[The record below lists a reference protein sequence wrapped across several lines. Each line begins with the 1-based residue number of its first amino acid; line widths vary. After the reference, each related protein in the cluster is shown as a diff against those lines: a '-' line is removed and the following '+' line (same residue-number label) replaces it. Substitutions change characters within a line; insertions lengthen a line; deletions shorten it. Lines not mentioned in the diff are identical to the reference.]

1 MDRSIISHEQ
11 EIEMEEK
18 MQSGSDRRDFLK
30 KSALFGLGLAAAGN
44 LVLPATAR
52 AAGMATG
59 AESHDLGILNF
70 ALNAEHQAIAA
81 YQVGAES
88 KLLKPGALKLALQF
102 QKDHEA
108 HAAILAETIQKMG
121 GKPVA
126 AKLPLTAPMGELAK
140 AWGFPVAQLKDEA
153 DVLHFAAG
161 LEIGAAKAYLGAVKD
176 FRTPELAHA
185 AANIEGDE
193 AMHYAIL
200 RNALGMNPVPA
211 AFISAMPDKA

>member
-1 MDRSIISHEQ
+1 
-11 EIEMEEK
+11 
-18 MQSGSDRRDFLK
+18 MQDDTQFGGNRRDFLK

-52 AAGMATG
+52 AADMAG
-59 AESHDLGILNF
+59 SSESHDLGILNF

-81 YQVGAES
+81 YQVGADS

-108 HAAILAETIQKMG
+108 HADVLAETIKKMG
-121 GKPVA
+121 GKPVV
-126 AKLPLTAPMGELAK
+126 AKLPLTASMADLAK
-140 AWGFPVAQLKDEA
+140 AWGFPVAKLKNEA

-161 LEIGAAKAYLGAVKD
+161 LEIGAAKAYLGAVKQ
-176 FRTPELAHA
+176 FSNPELAHA

-193 AMHYAIL
+193 AMHFATL
-200 RNALGMNPVPA
+200 RYALGMNPVPA
-211 AFISAMPDKA
+211 AFISAMPND